1 MSWLDKL
8 KGHPKVAAAMEKAE
22 QKAKDPAFQRQ
33 VKDAVQ
39 RKAQQRGQR
48 GRHAF
53 AGGGPNAVGYPY
65 LPGHPMY
72 GQYAHPGFYDDDQN
86 WYDQDSDGDGVPD
99 SQDADPN
106 DPNVQTEAD
115 LEQGDPDAGFD
126 DGPGGETTQ
135 YDPGEVD
142 DTGMGDVPDTAG
154 DTYDGG
160 GDAGGY
166 DGGGD
171 YGGGDSGGDFGG
183 GGE

>member
-1 MSWLDKL
+1 MGWLDKL

-39 RKAQQRGQR
+39 RKSQQRRQR

-53 AGGGPNAVGYPY
+53 AGGGPDAFGYPY

-72 GQYAHPGFYDDDQN
+72 GQYAHPGFYDDNQD

-115 LEQGDPDAGFD
+115 LEQGEEMPYDNGMPSDDPSPPEEMDTFD
-126 DGPGGETTQ
+126 
-135 YDPGEVD
+135 
-142 DTGMGDVPDTAG
+142 
-154 DTYDGG
+154 DGG

-166 DGGGD
+166 DGGYDG
-171 YGGGDSGGDFGG
+171 GGGDSGGDGG